1 MFHSELLQQSHHALR
16 NLVHLLLESIHRR
29 IVKYDQI
36 LMTKPA
42 RSRTSIQLN
51 GLGWCLVPCLVAQI
65 VTRYGSIGCR
75 HQMKYGIVPFFLHL
89 SLRNIVDFQ
98 HSLPQIFRHVCLSI
112 HQASITQDYNWVMF
126 VFVLHIVH
134 GDLQKG
140 SLQQNLCF
148 QQVVLKFDQL
158 VVAVEFGVEHTST
171 VRN

>member
-1 MFHSELLQQSHHALR
+1 
-16 NLVHLLLESIHRR
+16 
-29 IVKYDQI
+29 
-36 LMTKPA
+36 
-42 RSRTSIQLN
+42 
-51 GLGWCLVPCLVAQI
+51 
-65 VTRYGSIGCR
+65 
-75 HQMKYGIVPFFLHL
+75 
-89 SLRNIVDFQ
+89 
-98 HSLPQIFRHVCLSI
+98 
-112 HQASITQDYNWVMF
+112 MF